1 MREKLTV
8 KRLNNVAILLLILPL
23 LMLGLISR
31 SAMAQEFEKN
41 ILTGGPKGTYIQI
54 GRNLAKLGQQCGR
67 TLNVVESAGSLENLV
82 GVRSKLN
89 TQFGIVQSDVLDYL
103 KAFQSGDKELQNAI
117 WGVRIM
123 FPLYNEEIHILA
135 RKEIRVLSDLAGK
148 KVAIGK
154 KDSGTFLTASL
165 ILDIMK
171 IKSAERMPIGSGDAL
186 PALLNGEIDAMFYV
200 AGAPAKLF
208 SDPRIDGSK
217 FHLLPLNE
225 TPLLTTYIPSTIKA
239 GTYPFMDQA
248 VDVVAVKAVLMTYEY
263 RPEKNEYQ
271 KQSCKAVSDF
281 SNLLVT
287 NLDRLKKEGHPK
299 WNNVDLSAVPPGW
312 KVANCVKKGIALDYK
327 LQCTAPK
334 SALVT
339 PAYTLDKEYLN
350 LLKQRL
356 KKKSN

>member
-1 MREKLTV
+1 ML
-8 KRLNNVAILLLILPL
+8 LPL
-23 LMLGLISR
+23 LIAGQAST
-31 SAMAQEFEKN
+31 QEFKKN
-41 ILTGGPKGTYIQI
+41 IMTGGPKGTYIQI
-54 GRNLAKLGQQCGR
+54 GRNLAKLGNECGR
-67 TLNVVESAGSLENLV
+67 TLNVVESAGSLENLIA
-82 GVRSKLN
+82 VRSKLN

-103 KAFQSGDKELQNAI
+103 KAFQAGDKELQNAI

-135 RKEIRVLSDLAGK
+135 NQDIRVLSDLAGK

-165 ILDIMK
+165 IMDIMK
-171 IKSAERMPIGSGDAL
+171 VNSAERVPLGSGDAL
-186 PALLNGEIDAMFYV
+186 QALLDGEIDAMFYV
-200 AGAPAKLF
+200 AGAPTKLF
-208 SDPRIDGSK
+208 DDPRIASANL
-217 FHLLPLNE
+217 HLLPLNE

-239 GTYPFMDQA
+239 GTYPFMDEA

-263 RPEKNEYQ
+263 RAKKNEYQ
-271 KQSCKAVSDF
+271 RQSCKAVSDF

-299 WNNVDLSAVPPGW
+299 WNNVDLTAIPPGW
-312 KVANCVKKGIALDYK
+312 KVAKCVKKGMALSYK
-327 LQCTAPK
+327 LQCSRRPVTFA
-334 SALVT
+334 T

-350 LLKQRL
+350 LLKQRM

>member
-1 MREKLTV
+1 VSLVASKREKFTV
-8 KRLNNVAILLLILPL
+8 RSAIKLVALLLLLPL
-23 LMLGLISR
+23 LLSGH
-31 SAMAQEFEKN
+31 AMAQEFKKN
-41 ILTGGPKGTYIQI
+41 IMTGGPKGTYIQI
-54 GRNLAKLGQQCGR
+54 GRNLAKLGNECGR
-67 TLNVVESAGSLENLV
+67 TLNVVESAGSLENLI

-103 KAFQSGDKELQNAI
+103 KAFQDGDSELQNAI

-135 RKEIRVLSDLAGK
+135 KQEIRVLSDLAGK

-165 ILDIMK
+165 IMDIMK
-171 IKSAERMPIGSGDAL
+171 INSAERMPLGAGDAL

-208 SDPRIDGSK
+208 DDPRIDGVN

-239 GTYPFMDQA
+239 GTYPFMDKA

-263 RPEKNEYQ
+263 KPEKNEYQ

-312 KVANCVKKGIALDYK
+312 QVAKCVKKGMALSYK
-327 LQCTAPK
+327 LQCSK
-334 SALVT
+334 
-339 PAYTLDKEYLN
+339 PAATLASPTYTLDKEYLN

-356 KKKSN
+356 KKN